1 MGRGHGSPVRADGPP
16 AAAKADGVGVVVA
29 AGATASSLSTEG
41 GVEQRLTT
49 IV

>member
-1 MGRGHGSPVRADGPP
+1 MGRGHGLLVRADGPS
-16 AAAKADGVGVVVA
+16 AAAEAAGVGVVVA

-41 GVEQRLTT
+41 GVELRLTT